1 MDKMATK
8 QIGLNFDRANKQQV
22 CTTVEK
28 KATNMYN
35 SINKEHVYATVQIN
49 NRSAQQCKKKSTIV
63 EKNPTRMYNSKNKQ
77 QVCTTV

>member
-49 NRSAQQCKKKSTIV
+49 NRSAQQWKK
-63 EKNPTRMYNSKNKQ
+63 NLQ
-77 QVCTTV
+77 

>member
-35 SINKEHVYATVQIN
+35 ST
-49 NRSAQQCKKKSTIV
+49 
-63 EKNPTRMYNSKNKQ
+63 NKQ